1 MQIEEVKISDHI
13 WSYVSEKYL
22 EAGLADELIHGMRHM
37 RHVREV
43 CENICDVQILDSQVI
58 RCLYAAVDIHD
69 IGRATDKTRDHAMV
83 SAEVFRQMT
92 LENLTT
98 DEYEAVH
105 FAVTHHSRGLR
116 AIGIAEAKSLG
127 EIVLGLL
134 CVCDH
139 ADAASPDGA
148 ARAALALKGKPI
160 LSDNYTADHL
170 RELMI
175 SGCAPE
181 MMNVYKNDSLVA
193 HLAYD
198 YCATAHIIAPVR
210 HLLNGFYMKYSS
222 DPRLAMFRVIVE
234 TYLNLQ
240 EKKILL

>member
-1 MQIEEVKISDHI
+1 MQIEEVKITDHI

-43 CENICDVQILDSQVI
+43 CNNICDVQILDSRVI
-58 RCLYAAVDIHD
+58 RCLHAAVDIHD
-69 IGRATDKTRDHAMV
+69 IGRAVDKTRDHAMV
-83 SAEVFRQMT
+83 SSEVFRQMA
-92 LENLTT
+92 LDDLAT

-105 FAVTHHSRGLR
+105 FAVIHHSRGLR
-116 AIGIAEAKSLG
+116 AIGINEAKDLK
-127 EIVLGLL
+127 EVLLGLL

-148 ARAALALKGKPI
+148 ARAALALKNKPI
-160 LSDNYTADHL
+160 LSDNYTAEHL
-170 RELMI
+170 RELMTN
-175 SGCAPE
+175 GCAPE
-181 MMNVYKNDSLVA
+181 LMNVYKNDSLAA
-193 HLAYD
+193 HLAYN

-210 HLLNGFYMKYSS
+210 HLLNGRYMKDWS

-240 EKKILL
+240 EKKNLL